1 MSKCCC
7 HNPIVNN
14 RAQQRLIHDSKVIN
28 NTNKFAMVCNEKGMY
43 LVVAEHLLNSGEF
56 RFGRNCLWGASH
68 GLADRQI
75 DEILQ
80 MDLEQLMR
88 QNMLQKI

>member
-1 MSKCCC
+1 
-7 HNPIVNN
+7 
-14 RAQQRLIHDSKVIN
+14 
-28 NTNKFAMVCNEKGMY
+28 MVCNEKGMY

-75 DEILQ
+75 DEIFTGTLDSTADVTIGDYTKNFIAFHHDTQ
-80 MDLEQLMR
+80 AKFATTDDDKGIR
-88 QNMLQKI
+88 

>member
-1 MSKCCC
+1 
-7 HNPIVNN
+7 
-14 RAQQRLIHDSKVIN
+14 
-28 NTNKFAMVCNEKGMY
+28 MVCNEKGMY

-75 DEILQ
+75 DEIFTGTL
-80 MDLEQLMR
+80 DSTADVTIGDYTKNFIAFSCTAISSLSKPTHR
-88 QNMLQKI
+88 